1 MVTIVFLPQRFQL
14 PNGLTP
20 AEAGTQM
27 LALLLFS
34 ALGAGL
40 GGAISSR
47 RNIAWYILVTALAL
61 QLLGLGLLSTLP
73 ASGPVTVRQYGY
85 QAILGL
91 GFGLSLSSLVIMARV
106 EVGPS
111 DVGESGS
118 SRASG
123 LINMAY
129 VRVRADMCVCS
140 GDDGG
145 DHAGASVGGRNRD
158 CDCACDPQ
166 WPGPGRVGG
175 GAT

>member
-1 MVTIVFLPQRFQL
+1 
-14 PNGLTP
+14 
-20 AEAGTQM
+20 M
-27 LALLLFS
+27 LALLLLS

-61 QLLGLGLLSTLP
+61 QLLGLGLMSTLL
-73 ASGPVTVRQYGY
+73 ASGPVTARHYGY

-91 GFGLSLSSLVIMARV
+91 EFGLSLSSLVIVVRV

-118 SRASG
+118 SRASSFIG
-123 LINMAY
+123 MAY
-129 VRVRADMCVCS
+129 VRARADMCVCS
-140 GDDGG
+140 GDNGG
-145 DHAGASVGGRNRD
+145 DHAGARAGGRNRD

-166 WPGPGRVGG
+166 
-175 GAT
+175 